1 MVTEQGI
8 KNKPQVGGM
17 VLWSE
22 PTSINIGVVK
32 SVNDKTLKLTLWASE
47 PGEPKWDYD
56 VDLQSKQGQYF
67 LGMMEFFNTKEEKNA
82 FVSKIVNHMKNV
94 VLPKKE
100 KDLDNFKLE
109 IKEFETYIVD

>member
-1 MVTEQGI
+1 MTEQGV

-17 VLWSE
+17 VLWCE
-22 PTSINIGVVK
+22 PTSTNIGVVE
-32 SVNDKTLKLTLWASE
+32 SIDDKKLKLKLWSSE
-47 PGEPKWDYD
+47 PGEPKWDYE

-67 LGMMEFFNTKEEKNA
+67 LGMMEFFNTKEEKNS
-82 FVSKIVNHMKNV
+82 FVSKIVNHMKSV

-100 KDLDNFKLE
+100 KNVEDLKAE